1 MELDTGINVGIGIL
15 INIDIDIDIRHLITK
30 TIKNSFCIK
39 LFHRY
44 CS

>member
-1 MELDTGINVGIGIL
+1 MELDTDINVGIGIL
-15 INIDIDIDIRHLITK
+15 IDIDIDIRYLITK